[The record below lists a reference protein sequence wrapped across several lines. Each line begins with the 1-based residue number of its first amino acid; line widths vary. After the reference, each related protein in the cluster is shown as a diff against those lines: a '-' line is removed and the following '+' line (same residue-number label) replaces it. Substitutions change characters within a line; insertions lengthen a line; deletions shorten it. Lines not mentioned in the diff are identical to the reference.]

1 MKISRRMILGLSGYA
16 LSGYAL
22 AGGLASTRLAL
33 AAQEMKGLHLVTSLG
48 KPAISWTT
56 FDLLRPALQQ
66 ELKGEVVVETVAGHD
81 GLDALHQVLQ
91 AAPDEPRLFGAAL
104 MATQYAWRIMNADV
118 HLEGLKPIAK
128 LTNGFSLT
136 LFAKR
141 GGALRTWADLA
152 AMKPLKLSSP
162 QRHTAAYFA
171 VLMMERK
178 GGVTPDVTIRNTIGE
193 VIEDVTAGRSAVGVA
208 NTTLVSM
215 KLGELQP
222 IVSFGA
228 GRNAML
234 AGTPTFAEVTG
245 NPKLAF
251 TESIGVL
258 GSPKLDPDLAA
269 RLTKAF
275 LAVEQDPDVLDQ
287 AEAANIPLSINGPEI
302 LTATMQRNSR
312 VLDRILG

>member
-1 MKISRRMILGLSGYA
+1 MNINRRMLLSLSGY
-16 LSGYAL
+16 SL
-22 AGGLASTRLAL
+22 AGGLASVKRAE
-33 AAQEMKGLHLVTSLG
+33 AAQDMKALHLVTSLG
-48 KPAISWTT
+48 KPSITWTT
-56 FDLLRPALQQ
+56 FDLLRPALQM
-66 ELKGEVVVETVAGHD
+66 ELKGEVDVEIIAGHD
-81 GLDALHQVLQ
+81 GLDALHQVLG

-104 MATQYAWRIMNADV
+104 MAAQYAWRVTKSEV
-118 HLEGLKPIAK
+118 HLEDLMPIAK
-128 LTNGFSLT
+128 VTNGFSVT

-141 GGALRTWADLA
+141 GGALQSWTDLGA
-152 AMKPLKLSSP
+152 AKPLKLSSP

-178 GGVTPDVTIRNTIGE
+178 GGVTPEVTIRDTIGE
-193 VIEDVTAGRSAVGVA
+193 VIDDVTAGRSALGVA

-234 AGTPTFAEVTG
+234 AGTPTFAEAMG

-258 GSPKLDPDLAA
+258 GSPKLDPDLTA
-269 RLTKAF
+269 RLTQAF
-275 LAVEQDPDVLDQ
+275 LAVGQDPEVLGR
-287 AEAANIPLSINGPEI
+287 AEAANIPLAMNGPEF
-302 LTATMQRNSR
+302 LTETMERNSR

>member
-1 MKISRRMILGLSGYA
+1 MKA
-16 LSGYAL
+16 
-22 AGGLASTRLAL
+22 
-33 AAQEMKGLHLVTSLG
+33 LHLVMPLG
-48 KPAISWTT
+48 KPSITWTT

-66 ELKGEVVVETVAGHD
+66 EVKEEVVVETIAGHD
-81 GLDALHQVLQ
+81 GLDALHQMLQ

-104 MATQYAWRIMNADV
+104 MATQYAWRIMKAEI
-118 HLEGLKPIAK
+118 HLEDLKPIAK
-128 LTNGFSLT
+128 VTNGFSMT
-136 LFAKR
+136 LFGKR
-141 GGALRTWADLA
+141 GGALKSWADLGTA
-152 AMKPLKLSSP
+152 KPLKLSSP
-162 QRHTAAYFA
+162 QRHTAAYLA

-178 GGVTPDVTIRNTIGE
+178 GGITPEVTIRDTIGE
-193 VIEDVTAGRSAVGVA
+193 VIDDVTAGRSALGVA

-234 AGTPTFAEVTG
+234 AGTPTFAEAMG

-269 RLTKAF
+269 QLTQAF
-275 LAVEQDPDVLDQ
+275 LAVGQDPDVLGR
-287 AEAANIPLSINGPEI
+287 AEAANIPLALNGPEI
-302 LTATMQRNSR
+302 LTGTMARDSR
-312 VLDRILG
+312 ILDRILG